1 MSLLIFLIIKW
12 VEHHCTKY
20 SFLSNTESPWGWW
33 AVSLIH
39 SAQVYINLLGFVSV
53 KLGIPSFSGQRTPW
67 FFSLQWKG
75 NLRQQK
81 TISRE
86 YHPPLI
92 LFFFKIILF
101 MNLFLAVLGLC
112 CCAGFSLGAMCR
124 LQGAWASVI
133 AARGLS
139 SCASQALEHRLRSC
153 AAWT

>member
-1 MSLLIFLIIKW
+1 
-12 VEHHCTKY
+12 
-20 SFLSNTESPWGWW
+20 
-33 AVSLIH
+33 
-39 SAQVYINLLGFVSV
+39 
-53 KLGIPSFSGQRTPW
+53 
-67 FFSLQWKG
+67 
-75 NLRQQK
+75 
-81 TISRE
+81 
-86 YHPPLI
+86 
-92 LFFFKIILF
+92 